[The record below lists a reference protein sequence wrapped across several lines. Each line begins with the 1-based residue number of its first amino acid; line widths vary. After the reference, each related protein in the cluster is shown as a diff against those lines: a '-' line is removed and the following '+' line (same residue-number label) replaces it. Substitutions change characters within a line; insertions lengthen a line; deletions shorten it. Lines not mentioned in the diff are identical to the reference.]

1 MTGPPD
7 TVPERTAAAVQH
19 RPVNQI
25 LAWTGIAAAAVF
37 IVAVV
42 FFSGFFIGRSTV
54 RDYHQDRWNEMPG
67 PGMMG
72 PGMMGPGMM
81 GPGMGPQPGQM
92 GPSGQWDPGQPPTPT
107 PTPTATPRN
116 MPRP

>member
-1 MTGPPD
+1 MTVTSESGREQAAS
-7 TVPERTAAAVQH
+7 VAER

-25 LAWTGIAAAAVF
+25 LAWAGIAAAAVF
-37 IVAVV
+37 VVAVV
-42 FFSGFFIGRSTV
+42 FFSGFFIGCSTD
-54 RDYHQDRWNEMPG
+54 RDYHHDRWNEMPG

-72 PGMMGPGMM
+72 PGMMGP
-81 GPGMGPQPGQM
+81 
-92 GPSGQWDPGQPPTPT
+92 PSQWDPGQPQT

>member
-1 MTGPPD
+1 MIDPSEK
-7 TVPERTAAAVQH
+7 VPEPTAAAAPH

-42 FFSGFFIGRSTV
+42 FFSGFVIGRSTD
-54 RDYHQDRWNEMPG
+54 RDYHHDRWNEMPG

-72 PGMMGPGMM
+72 PSMMGPGT
-81 GPGMGPQPGQM
+81 GPQPGQM
-92 GPSGQWDPGQPPTPT
+92 TPSGPWDPGQSPTGTPT
-107 PTPTATPRN
+107 PRS
-116 MPRP
+116 MPGT

>member
-1 MTGPPD
+1 MSEPSE
-7 TVPERTAAAVQH
+7 TVPERTAAATQQ

-42 FFSGFFIGRSTV
+42 FFSGFYIGRSTD
-54 RDYHQDRWNEMPG
+54 RDYHHDRWNEMP
-67 PGMMG
+67 G

-92 GPSGQWDPGQPPTPT
+92 GPPGQWDPGQPPTPT
-107 PTPTATPRN
+107 ATPRN
-116 MPRP
+116 APRP

>member
-1 MTGPPD
+1 MADPSE
-7 TVPERTAAAVQH
+7 TVPEPTAAAAQH

-42 FFSGFFIGRSTV
+42 FFSGFVIGRSTD
-54 RDYHQDRWNEMPG
+54 REYHHDRWNEMPG

-72 PGMMGPGMM
+72 PEHDGPRY
-81 GPGMGPQPGQM
+81 GPAAPPDDSSR
-92 GPSGQWDPGQPPTPT
+92 PVALRSGDSAVQLRALADGY
-107 PTPTATPRN
+107 ASVAESPR
-116 MPRP
+116 